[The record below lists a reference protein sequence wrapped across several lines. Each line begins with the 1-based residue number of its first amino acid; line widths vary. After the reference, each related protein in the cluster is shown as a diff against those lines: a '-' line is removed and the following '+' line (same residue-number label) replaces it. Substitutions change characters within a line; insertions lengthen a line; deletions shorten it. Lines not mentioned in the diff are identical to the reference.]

1 MEEQK
6 YCLVQ
11 FKYTCSLEK
20 DEEVRVVGSP
30 SELGSWDVNK
40 SEKMLYS
47 KLDTPLWKTKE
58 NIKIIQN
65 STVEY
70 KYVIFKNGTLVRWEN
85 LPYNKNRSIEVGNN
99 IRIVVDDKQDDP
111 NSKIEKSDCIYSR
124 IDSTPSPKNFSM
136 NDFYGGEGSQNIGD
150 NLNNYFDNNN
160 NAVNINSEFNFDEPN
175 TLNEEYNDLNYESN
189 DEAEE
194 TFTNKKTENVIEV
207 NDKDT
212 IIMCSFYLPF
222 NVVREKDNSL
232 SLELSNDP
240 LYHTL
245 FRLIEGKKNIK
256 WFGCLKNYLHI
267 TDEEREKL
275 ALTFKEKNMFII
287 DLDKDIFQ
295 KNLTLFKEIL
305 EPLFHYISLSP
316 SIIEDF
322 AHFDIYWEAY
332 KKFNEKLCDIIS
344 PHLKESTL
352 IYLHDYH
359 FFLVPSYIY
368 SRCCHAKKKVFQ
380 NLSIGLFMHSP
391 FPSHELF
398 KRIPF
403 REEILKSMMNCS
415 VIGFHTFD
423 YSRNFLKSAKRLLSI
438 NYESTINGDL
448 AVNYYEHKVI
458 VRVKNATPE
467 IDLVKKDFNSEEFKT
482 NFNMIKSKYEGK
494 CIYVSLDHLKF
505 LSGIKNKL
513 KGYKKFLE
521 NIRGNTKQNVYL
533 QYIRCSSDD
542 LDQNGELLLDSAQK
556 EMLAQ
561 IDQLASDIKK
571 EFGDET
577 IEVIK
582 KKITYTE
589 RLAIFAS
596 ANCFIRSSKQESFS
610 LGIYEFLIL
619 KQLLKQDSDVSYMVS
634 ELSGVN
640 TSLAGTIKIN
650 PFDYNSI
657 YNGFLQAYQPVYDKE
672 KNNITKQKDY
682 RHVMKSSLNEW
693 FNSFLRDIKNTKLTD
708 ENTYYL
714 GVGEGLNFKLMKIN
728 NDFKKL
734 NTKDIIPQYEKST
747 RRLLFFDYEGTL
759 PSSSS
764 STETA
769 ESNFQSKGTKPS
781 QEILALLEDLAS
793 DKHNTVFIVTGRE
806 AKLVNEWFGSVKDLG
821 LAAEHGFMYKFNNG
835 KENKWTRMIKN
846 YNNEWITACVDI
858 LEPYTER
865 CEGSFLEIKEASVVW
880 QYRDCDQELG
890 KSFATVITSELE
902 CSVKK
907 LNLKVINGKGYVE
920 VIAMGINKGSFVS
933 YIIKENLTNDH
944 LPDFILCVG
953 DDTTDEKMFHYLR
966 NKEKD
971 IRKYIK
977 NVKIN
982 TVTVGKKPSDAMYYV
997 NNSRGV
1003 QEMIGELVK
1012 SSHKMSASY
1021 STMNI
1026 RGMLK
1031 DKKLLYNLDMDDKI
1045 LEETDS

>member
-1 MEEQK
+1 MEEPK

-11 FKYTCSLEK
+11 FKYTCTLDK
-20 DEEVRVVGSP
+20 DEEVRVVGGP
-30 SELGSWDVNK
+30 NELGGWDVAK
-40 SEKMLYS
+40 SEKMVFS
-47 KLDTPLWKTKE
+47 KLDQPVWKTKE
-58 NIKIIQN
+58 NIKIMQN

-70 KYVIFKNGTLVRWEN
+70 KYVIFKNGIFNRWEN
-85 LPYNKNRSIEVGNN
+85 LPYNKNRSITIGNM
-99 IRIVVDDKQDDP
+99 IRVVIYDKQGDP
-111 NSKIEKSDCIYSR
+111 ESKIEKSDCIPTQS
-124 IDSTPSPKNFSM
+124 DSSPKNFVV
-136 NDFYGGEGSQNIGD
+136 NDFYGGDGSQNLGD
-150 NLNNYFDNNN
+150 NFRNCFDNNN
-160 NAVNINSEFNFDEPN
+160 AININSDINFDEPN
-175 TLNEEYNDLNYESN
+175 TLNEEFNDLNYESH

-194 TFTNKKTENVIEV
+194 PLQNKKSDEFGNDL
-207 NDKDT
+207 NDKDA
-212 IIMCSFYLPF
+212 ILMCSFYLPF

-232 SLELSNDP
+232 SLELTNDP

-245 FRLIEGKKNIK
+245 FRLIETKKNIK
-256 WFGCLKNYLHI
+256 WFGCIKNYLCI
-267 TDEEREKL
+267 TDEEKEKL
-275 ALTFKEKNMFII
+275 SLQFKEKNMFII
-287 DLDKDIFQ
+287 DLDREIFQ

-322 AHFDIYWEAY
+322 AHFDIYWDAY
-332 KKFNEKLCDIIS
+332 KKFNEKLCDTIQ

-368 SRCCHAKKKVFQ
+368 SRCLHYKQKVFQ

-448 AVNYYEHKVI
+448 AVNYYGHTVI

-467 IDLVKKDFNSEEFKT
+467 IELIKKDFNSDEFKT
-482 NFNMIKSKYEGK
+482 YFDQIKNKYGDK
-494 CIYVSLDHLKF
+494 CIYVSMDHLKF

-513 KGYKKFLE
+513 KGWRKFLE
-521 NIRGNTKQNVYL
+521 NIRGNTKQNIYL
-533 QYIRCSSDD
+533 QFIRCSSDD
-542 LDQNGELLLDSAQK
+542 LDQDGNLILDSSQK
-556 EMLAQ
+556 EMLEQ
-561 IDQLASDIKK
+561 IDQLAIEIQK
-571 EFGDET
+571 EFGEDT
-577 IEVIK
+577 IQVIK

-589 RLAIFAS
+589 RLAIFAC

-619 KQLLKQDSDVSYMVS
+619 KQLLKQENDVSYMVS

-682 RHVMKSSLNEW
+682 RHVMKSSLKEW
-693 FNSFLRDIKNTKLTD
+693 IRSFLKDIKNTKLTD

-728 NDFKKL
+728 SDFKQL
-734 NTKDIIPQYEKST
+734 NVKDIIPQYEKSS
-747 RRLLFFDYEGTL
+747 RRLIFFDYEGTL
-759 PSSSS
+759 PSMTSL
-764 STETA
+764 EGD
-769 ESNFQSKGTKPS
+769 FQSKGAKPS
-781 QEILALLEDLAS
+781 EEVLTLLEELSS
-793 DKHNTVFIVTGRE
+793 DKHNTVFIITGRE
-806 AKLVNEWFGSVKDLG
+806 AKLVSEWFGGVKDLG
-821 LAAEHGFMYKFNNG
+821 LAAEHGFMYRFNNG
-835 KENKWTRMIKN
+835 VSKDKWTRMIKN
-846 YNNEWITACVDI
+846 YNNDWISACVDI

-920 VIAMGINKGSFVS
+920 VIAMGINKGCFVS
-933 YIIKENLTNDH
+933 YIIKENLSNDH
-944 LPDFILCVG
+944 LPDFIFCVG
-953 DDTTDEKMFHYLR
+953 DDTTDEKMFHYL
-966 NKEKD
+966 KAKGKD
-971 IRKYIK
+971 IKKYLK

-997 NNSRGV
+997 NNPKGV
-1003 QEMIGELVK
+1003 QEIIQEFVK
-1012 SSHKMSASY
+1012 STHKLSSSY

-1031 DKKLLYNLDMDDKI
+1031 ESKALFNLNDSNDKI
-1045 LEETDS
+1045 NDENDG